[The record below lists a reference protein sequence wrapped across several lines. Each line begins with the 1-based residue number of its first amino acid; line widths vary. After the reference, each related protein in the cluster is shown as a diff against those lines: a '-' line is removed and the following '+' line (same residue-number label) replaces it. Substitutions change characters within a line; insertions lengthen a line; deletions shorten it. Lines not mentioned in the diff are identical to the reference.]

1 MKTFGTLEYAI
12 DKYSG
17 SWTWKIT
24 GVRAVMMVSKLIP
37 ELWYGNGP
45 NEVIIPDTEKN
56 VKQIRLILERYPLEI
71 LSKSVWQRKARV
83 KVIKKSGEREEYDR
97 AKLEKSFNIACEK
110 RPIPEEKIQQAISRI
125 EEKISNISNIEIE
138 AYQIGGLVM
147 EELKEIDKVAFIRFA
162 SVYREFKDIGEF
174 QAQIED
180 LKD

>member
-1 MKTFGTLEYAI
+1 MKCPSCHKEDSKVVDSRSIKGGESIRRRRECNACNFRYTTYEYVL
-12 DKYSG
+12 DN
-17 SWTWKIT
+17 
-24 GVRAVMMVSKLIP
+24 P
-37 ELWYGNGP
+37 
-45 NEVIIPDTEKN
+45 
-56 VKQIRLILERYPLEI
+56 
-71 LSKSVWQRKARV
+71 V

-110 RPIPEEKIQQAISRI
+110 RPIPEETIQQAINRI

-180 LKD
+180 LKN

>member
-1 MKTFGTLEYAI
+1 MKCPSCHKEDSKVVDSRSIKGGESIRRRRECNACNFRYTTYEYVL
-12 DKYSG
+12 DN
-17 SWTWKIT
+17 
-24 GVRAVMMVSKLIP
+24 P
-37 ELWYGNGP
+37 
-45 NEVIIPDTEKN
+45 
-56 VKQIRLILERYPLEI
+56 
-71 LSKSVWQRKARV
+71 V

>member
-1 MKTFGTLEYAI
+1 MKCPSCHKEDSKVVDSRSIKGGESIRRRRECDICNFRYTTYEYVL
-12 DKYSG
+12 DN
-17 SWTWKIT
+17 
-24 GVRAVMMVSKLIP
+24 P
-37 ELWYGNGP
+37 
-45 NEVIIPDTEKN
+45 
-56 VKQIRLILERYPLEI
+56 
-71 LSKSVWQRKARV
+71 V

-110 RPIPEEKIQQAISRI
+110 RPIPEEKIQQSISRI

>member
-1 MKTFGTLEYAI
+1 MKCPSCHKEDSKVVDSRSIKGGESIRRRRECNECNFRYTTYEYVL
-12 DKYSG
+12 DN
-17 SWTWKIT
+17 
-24 GVRAVMMVSKLIP
+24 P
-37 ELWYGNGP
+37 
-45 NEVIIPDTEKN
+45 
-56 VKQIRLILERYPLEI
+56 
-71 LSKSVWQRKARV
+71 V

>member
-1 MKTFGTLEYAI
+1 MKCPSCHKEDSKVVDSRSIKGGESIRRRRECDVCNFRYTTYEYVL
-12 DKYSG
+12 DN
-17 SWTWKIT
+17 
-24 GVRAVMMVSKLIP
+24 P
-37 ELWYGNGP
+37 
-45 NEVIIPDTEKN
+45 
-56 VKQIRLILERYPLEI
+56 
-71 LSKSVWQRKARV
+71 V

-110 RPIPEEKIQQAISRI
+110 RPIPEEKIQQSISRI